1 MDLDELFRKEL
12 LLLVKHARHDLPW
25 FYRGVPYFSDKPYY
39 VSYQNQPERFVGTH
53 IHFQCDDTSFDR
65 FIPNDDGQTLQNY
78 LAKLLSGKVGH
89 YQGALD
95 TDPKAKGAH
104 SHIYHFYETLAD
116 GSLEGTMS
124 YIDFYSI
131 SPLEAEALMEVEQME
146 KAVPDAGVRE
156 INKKPQKRV

>member
-25 FYRGVPYFSDKPYY
+25 FYRGVPYFSDKPYC
-39 VSYQNQPERFVGTH
+39 VSYQNQPERFIGTQ

-65 FIPNDDGQTLQNY
+65 FTPNDDGQTLQNY
-78 LAKLLSGKVGH
+78 LAKLLSGKVRH
-89 YQGALD
+89 CEESPD

-104 SHIYHFYETLAD
+104 SHIYHFYETLTD
-116 GSLEGTMS
+116 GSLGGRIS

-131 SPLEAEALMEVEQME
+131 SPLGAEALMEVDHME
-146 KAVPDAGVRE
+146 NVVPEASTPE
-156 INKKPQKRV
+156 NYKKPEKRV